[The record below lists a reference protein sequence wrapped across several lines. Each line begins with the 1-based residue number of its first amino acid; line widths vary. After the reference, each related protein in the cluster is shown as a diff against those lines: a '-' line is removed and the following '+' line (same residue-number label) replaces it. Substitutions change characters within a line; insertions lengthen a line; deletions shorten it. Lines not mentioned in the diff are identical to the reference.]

1 MFSRRDASPTTND
14 RPSTE
19 RPPQGD
25 LHPPTPAPVAPQPVA
40 QQAAPRP
47 APAPA
52 APATA
57 HNADESLVAR
67 EDTFEG
73 QLNTTR
79 GVRILGTVR
88 GTIESAQYVHIEEH
102 AQVESDITA
111 AEVVIAGTYTGTLIG
126 RQRVE
131 IRSTGHVSGKIET
144 EKLQL
149 HEGGFFDGQLHMQ
162 KPTGTPT
169 SPAMSSGPAASAAPA
184 MGDAKDSGLTRRTR
198 HVDLPSDTP
207 LARDTD
213 SPKS

>member
-1 MFSRRDASPTTND
+1 MFSRRDASTTTND
-14 RPSTE
+14 RPST
-19 RPPQGD
+19 PPQGD
-25 LHPPTPAPVAPQPVA
+25 PHPPTPAPAAPQPVA
-40 QQAAPRP
+40 QQATPRP
-47 APAPA
+47 VPPQPAPA
-52 APATA
+52 AA

-162 KPTGTPT
+162 KPSGTPAG
-169 SPAMSSGPAASAAPA
+169 SAPSIASAAPA
-184 MGDAKDSGLTRRTR
+184 MGDGKDSGLTRRTR

-207 LARDTD
+207 LARDAD